1 MAGFKKAAR
10 EACDYIT
17 KNLAV
22 DIDENNRDILIN
34 IAKTS
39 MSSKIIGNDAK
50 FFSEL
55 VVDALLAVKTKN
67 LLGESKFPIK
77 AVNIIKSHG

>member
-1 MAGFKKAAR
+1 MTGYKKAAR

-17 KNLAV
+17 KHLAT
-22 DIDENNRDILIN
+22 DIDESNRGILIN

-39 MSSKIIGNDAK
+39 MSSKIIGNDAI

-55 VVDALLAVKTKN
+55 VVDAILAVKTKT